1 MRETLTPMET
11 QGAGEARS
19 AGGAPDRHRCD
30 GETFKRLLCA
40 ATAWLERH
48 AQAINALNVFPVPDG
63 DTGTNMLLTMK
74 AACAEVA
81 PVTDHSVAAVA
92 RAAAH
97 GALMGARGNSGVILS
112 QILRGLARV
121 LDNKETFSAADLAAA
136 LKEGSITA
144 YQGVIEPV
152 EGTMLTVS
160 RDVATAALAAAQ
172 ETDDLQVV
180 LEKTV
185 AAARA
190 SVDRTPS
197 LLDVLREAGVVDA
210 GGEGYYVILEGAAR
224 FLRGEPVEGV
234 VLTETPAE
242 APAEVEFMPVGEGM
256 QYGYCTEFILQGQDL
271 NYEEIKA
278 AITALGDSAIVVGDD
293 RLIRVHVHTFHPG
306 QVLEYATSKGV
317 LRKIKIDNMQE
328 QHREWLDLP
337 LRVAAPP
344 RQTLTA
350 TEALANIG
358 VVVVSPGPGFTRV
371 FESLGASAVVSGG
384 QTMNPST
391 EEMLAAIESLNTDN
405 VIVLPNNKNIIMVAQ
420 QAQQLTGK
428 HVVVVPTRTVPQGI
442 AALLALNY
450 QADLTTN
457 VQAMERALKHVRTAE
472 ITWATRSVRI
482 NGMDVAEGSVIGLLD
497 DNLTASGPDIESVV
511 RTMLE
516 QMKAAEAEILTVYYG
531 EDVTEE
537 EAESLA
543 AMIRAEYPHQ
553 EVELVNGGQP
563 HYQYIISA
571 E

>member
-1 MRETLTPMET
+1 MTETLTQVET
-11 QGAGEARS
+11 QGAVEARP
-19 AGGAPDRHRCD
+19 AGGASERHRCD
-30 GETFKRLLCA
+30 GETLKRLLCA

-81 PVTDHSVAAVA
+81 PVADHSVAAVA

-112 QILRGLARV
+112 QILRGLARA

-172 ETDDLQVV
+172 ETDDLRVV

-224 FLRGEPVEGV
+224 FLRGESLERV

-242 APAEVEFMPVGEGM
+242 APSEAEFMPVGEGM

-278 AITALGDSAIVVGDD
+278 AITSLGDSAIVVGDD

-306 QVLEYATSKGV
+306 KVLEYATSRGV
-317 LRKIKIDNMQE
+317 LHKIKIDNMQE
-328 QHREWLDLP
+328 QHREWLGLP
-337 LRVAAPP
+337 LQKAAPP

-350 TEALANIG
+350 TEALADMG

-405 VIVLPNNKNIIMVAQ
+405 VIVLPNNKNIIMAAQ
-420 QAQQLTGK
+420 QAQQLTRK

-457 VQAMERALKHVRTAE
+457 VQAMERAMKHVQTAE

-482 NGMDVAEGSVIGLLD
+482 NGVDVAEGSVIGLLD
-497 DNLTASGPDIESVV
+497 DHLTASGPDIESVV

-516 QMKAAEAEILTVYYG
+516 QMKAAEAEILTIYYG
-531 EDVTEE
+531 EDVTQE
-537 EAESLA
+537 EAEALA
-543 AMIRAEYPHQ
+543 AMIRAEYPDQ
-553 EVELVNGGQP
+553 EVELVSGGQP